1 MDIVLNK
8 KKEKNPK
15 LWTLEKK
22 NCQITLHIFSTS
34 FFFLNNDTQNK
45 TSGGPPGLFNNYLMH
60 MFTMCSYIKCNS
72 NTSICNFFLNWE
84 MVIRDSDLIE
94 QF

>member
-8 KKEKNPK
+8 KNPK

-22 NCQITLHIFSTS
+22 KLSNYLHIFSSS
-34 FFFLNNDTQNK
+34 FFSLNNNTQNK
-45 TSGGPPGLFNNYLMH
+45 TSGGPPGLFKYYLMH
-60 MFTMCSYIKCNS
+60 MFTMCSYIKFNS
-72 NTSICNFFLNWE
+72 NTSICNVFLNWE

-94 QF
+94 